1 MGHVQA
7 AGVRRKTGAGPQPI
21 PVSLP
26 ILVAVVPKVQGQAA
40 KGGLYPIRAT
50 AEGSGS

>member
-7 AGVRRKTGAGPQPI
+7 AGVRRKKGSGPQPI

-26 ILVAVVPKVQGQAA
+26 ILVAVVPKVQGQAV